1 LGALYLSIFS
11 MAKTFFQDGKW
22 IDNPNEPDVVMC
34 SCGGKY
40 IKTRADQEVCLRC
53 LSEEK
58 QSVS

>member
-1 LGALYLSIFS
+1 